1 MSQNPYGVL
10 GVSPSATD
18 DEIKKAYRKLA
29 KQYHPDIHPDRA
41 FAEKKMAEIN
51 AAYDQILNERQGK
64 TQGAGSYGGYG
75 GYGYGRSDPGEGS
88 TPEMTA
94 VRHYLHYR
102 RYQEAFNVLNR
113 IQNRDAEWYFLSAYA
128 HAGVGNRTQALEFAR
143 KAVQMDPNNYE
154 YQQLLQQLQYSGT
167 AYETY
172 GRGFEVPRGG
182 MNPICMGL
190 CLAKLCCPYC

>member
-1 MSQNPYGVL
+1 MSQDPYSVL
-10 GVSPSATD
+10 GVSPAATD

-29 KQYHPDIHPDRA
+29 KQYHPDIHPDRE

-51 AAYDQILNERQGK
+51 AAYDQILKQRQGK
-64 TQGAGSYGGYG
+64 ADPGYG
-75 GYGYGRSDPGEGS
+75 GYGYGTGEPGQGS

-94 VRHYLHYR
+94 VRNYLYYR
-102 RYQEAFNVLNR
+102 RYREAFNVLNR
-113 IQNRDAEWYFLSAYA
+113 ITDRNAEWYFLSAYA

-143 KAVQMDPNNYE
+143 KAVELEPGNAE
-154 YQQLLQQLQYSGT
+154 YQNLLNQLQYSGM

-172 GRGFEVPRGG
+172 GRGFGIPRGG
-182 MNPICMGL
+182 TINPICLGL

>member
-10 GVSPSATD
+10 GVSPDATD
-18 DEIKKAYRKLA
+18 DEIKKAYRRLA
-29 KQYHPDIHPDRA
+29 KQYHPDIHPDRE

-51 AAYDQILNERQGK
+51 AAYDQIINLRQGK
-64 TQGAGSYGGYG
+64 TANT
-75 GYGYGRSDPGEGS
+75 GYGYGGQEPGQGS

-94 VRHYLHYR
+94 VRNYLYYR
-102 RYQEAFNVLNR
+102 RYREAFNVLNR
-113 IQNRDAEWYFLSAYA
+113 VTNRTAEWYFLAAYA

-143 KAVQMDPNNYE
+143 TAVQMEPGNGE
-154 YQQLLQQLQYSGT
+154 YRQLLMQLQQTGM

-172 GRGFEVPRGG
+172 GRGFGVPRGG
-182 MNPICMGL
+182 TINPICMGL

>member
-1 MSQNPYGVL
+1 MIQDPYRVL

-29 KQYHPDIHPDRA
+29 KEYHPDIHPDRA
-41 FAEKKMAEIN
+41 FAQQKMAEIN

-64 TQGAGSYGGYG
+64 TSGGYG
-75 GYGYGRSDPGEGS
+75 GYSQNEPGQGS

-113 IQNRDAEWYFLSAYA
+113 IQTRNGEWYFLSAYA

-143 KAVQMDPNNYE
+143 KAVQLEPNNYE
-154 YQQLLQQLQYSGT
+154 YQQLLQQLEYSGV

-172 GRGFEVPRGG
+172 GRGFGVPTGG
-182 MNPICMGL
+182 INPLCMGL

>member
-1 MSQNPYGVL
+1 MSQDPYSVL
-10 GVSPSATD
+10 GVSPAATD

-29 KQYHPDIHPDRA
+29 KQYHPDIHPDRE

-51 AAYDQILNERQGK
+51 AAYDQILNQRQGK
-64 TQGAGSYGGYG
+64 TGGGYA
-75 GYGYGRSDPGEGS
+75 GYGYGTGEPGQGS

-102 RYQEAFNVLNR
+102 RYREAFNVLNR
-113 IQNRDAEWYFLSAYA
+113 IENRNAEWYFLSAYA

-143 KAVQMDPNNYE
+143 KAVELEPGNAE
-154 YQQLLQQLQYSGT
+154 YQNLLRQLQYSGM

-172 GRGFEVPRGG
+172 GRGFSVPRGG
-182 MNPICMGL
+182 GINPICMGL
-190 CLAKLCCPYC
+190 CLAKMCCPYC

>member
-1 MSQNPYGVL
+1 MNQDPYRVL

-29 KQYHPDIHPDRA
+29 KEYHPDIHPDRA
-41 FAEKKMAEIN
+41 FAQQKMAEIN

-64 TQGAGSYGGYG
+64 TAGGYG
-75 GYGYGRSDPGEGS
+75 GYSQNEPGQGS

-113 IQNRDAEWYFLSAYA
+113 IQTRNGEWYFLSAYA

-143 KAVQMDPNNYE
+143 KAVQLEPNNYE
-154 YQQLLQQLQYSGT
+154 YQQLLQQLEYSGV

-172 GRGFEVPRGG
+172 GRGFGVPTGG
-182 MNPICMGL
+182 INPLCMGL

>member
-1 MSQNPYGVL
+1 MIQNPYSVL

-29 KQYHPDIHPDRA
+29 KQYHPDIHPDRE

-51 AAYDQILNERQGK
+51 AAYDQIINQRQGK
-64 TQGAGSYGGYG
+64 ATDPGGYG
-75 GYGYGRSDPGEGS
+75 GGEPGQGS

-102 RYQEAFNVLNR
+102 RYREAFNVLNR
-113 IQNRDAEWYFLSAYA
+113 IQDRNAEWYFLSAYA

-143 KAVQMDPNNYE
+143 KAVQMEPGNGE
-154 YQQLLQQLQYSGT
+154 YQNLLNQLQYSGV

-172 GRGFEVPRGG
+172 ERGYGVPRGSG
-182 MNPICMGL
+182 MSPICMGL

>member
-1 MSQNPYGVL
+1 MNQNPYSVL

-18 DEIKKAYRKLA
+18 DEVKKAYRKLA

-51 AAYDQILNERQGK
+51 AAYDEILNQRQGK
-64 TQGAGSYGGYG
+64 ATGNAGYGGYGSYGGYG
-75 GYGYGRSDPGEGS
+75 EPHQGS

-94 VRHYLHYR
+94 VRNYLHYR

-113 IQNRDAEWYFLSAYA
+113 ITDRNAEWYFLSAYA
-128 HAGVGNRTQALEFAR
+128 HAGVGNRAQALEFAR
-143 KAVQMDPNNYE
+143 KAVAMDPNNYE
-154 YQQLLQQLQYSGT
+154 YQQLLRQLEYTGT

-172 GRGFEVPRGG
+172 GRGFSMPRGG
-182 MNPICMGL
+182 GISPLCMGL

>member
-1 MSQNPYGVL
+1 MIDNPYGVL
-10 GVSPSATD
+10 GVSSSASD
-18 DEIKKAYRKLA
+18 EEIKKAYRKLA
-29 KQYHPDIHPDRA
+29 KQYHPDIHPDRE
-41 FAEKKMAEIN
+41 FAQKKMAEIN
-51 AAYDQILNERQGK
+51 AAYDQILNQRQGK
-64 TQGAGSYGGYG
+64 TADA
-75 GYGYGRSDPGEGS
+75 GYGYGYGGQGPGQGS

-102 RYQEAFNVLNR
+102 RYREAFNVLNR
-113 IQNRDAEWYFLSAYA
+113 IQNRNAEWYFLAAYA

-143 KAVQMDPNNYE
+143 KAVEMEPGNGE
-154 YQQLLQQLQYSGT
+154 YQSLLNQLQYSGV

-172 GRGFEVPRGG
+172 GRGFEMPRGG

>member
-1 MSQNPYGVL
+1 MSRDPYSML
-10 GVSPSATD
+10 GVSPAASD

-29 KQYHPDIHPDRA
+29 KQYHPDIHPDRD

-51 AAYDQILNERQGK
+51 AAYDEILNQRQGK
-64 TQGAGSYGGYG
+64 TAGSSYGGY
-75 GYGYGRSDPGEGS
+75 SQEPGQGS

-102 RYQEAFNVLNR
+102 RYREAFNVLNR
-113 IQNRDAEWYFLSAYA
+113 IEKRDAEWYFLSAYA

-143 KAVQMDPNNYE
+143 RAVQMEPGNPE
-154 YQQLLQQLQYSGT
+154 YQSLLDRLQRSGM

-172 GRGFEVPRGG
+172 GRGFEMPQSSV
-182 MNPICMGL
+182 NPICMGL

>member
-1 MSQNPYGVL
+1 MSQDPYSVL
-10 GVSPSATD
+10 GVSPTATD
-18 DEIKKAYRKLA
+18 DEIKKVYRKLA

-51 AAYDQILNERQGK
+51 AAYDRILKQRQGK
-64 TQGAGSYGGYG
+64 AEGGFD
-75 GYGYGRSDPGEGS
+75 YGYGAEEPGQGS

-102 RYQEAFNVLNR
+102 RYREAFNVLNR
-113 IQNRDAEWYFLSAYA
+113 ITNRNAEWYFLSAYA

-143 KAVQMDPNNYE
+143 KAVELEPGNAE
-154 YQQLLQQLQYSGT
+154 YQGLLNRLQYSGV

-172 GRGFEVPRGG
+172 GRGYTMPRGG
-182 MNPICMGL
+182 INSLCMGL

>member
-1 MSQNPYGVL
+1 MNPYSVL

-51 AAYDQILNERQGK
+51 TAYDEILKQRQGK
-64 TQGAGSYGGYG
+64 TTGGYD
-75 GYGYGRSDPGEGS
+75 YGYGQSAPGEGS

-113 IQNRDAEWYFLSAYA
+113 MTNRNAEWYFLSAYA

-143 KAVQMDPNNYE
+143 KAVQLEPNNYE
-154 YQQLLQQLQYSGT
+154 YQSLLQQLQHSGM

-172 GRGFEVPRGG
+172 GRGFG
-182 MNPICMGL
+182 MPTGNINPLCMGL
-190 CLAKLCCPYC
+190 CLARLCCPYC

>member
-1 MSQNPYGVL
+1 MNQDPYGVL
-10 GVSPSATD
+10 GVSPSATE

-29 KQYHPDIHPDRA
+29 KQYHPDIHPNRE
-41 FAEKKMAEIN
+41 FAQKKMAEIN
-51 AAYDQILNERQGK
+51 AAYDEILNRRQGK
-64 TQGAGSYGGYG
+64 APGAGYG
-75 GYGYGRSDPGEGS
+75 GYGQAEPGQGS

-113 IQNRDAEWYFLSAYA
+113 IQNRNAEWYFLAAYA

-143 KAVQMDPNNYE
+143 KAVQMEPGNYE
-154 YQQLLQQLQYSGT
+154 YQQLLQQLEYSGV

-172 GRGFEVPRGG
+172 GRGFGVPTGQI
-182 MNPICMGL
+182 NPLCMGL

>member
-1 MSQNPYGVL
+1 MSQDPYSVL
-10 GVSPSATD
+10 GVPPTATD

-41 FAEKKMAEIN
+41 FAETKMAEIN
-51 AAYDQILNERQGK
+51 TAYDQILNQRQGK
-64 TQGAGSYGGYG
+64 ATGGTYGGYQAG
-75 GYGYGRSDPGEGS
+75 DPGQGS

-102 RYQEAFNVLNR
+102 RYREAFNVLNR

-143 KAVQMDPNNYE
+143 KAVEMEPGNAE
-154 YQQLLQQLQYSGT
+154 YQSLLNRLQYSGV

-172 GRGFEVPRGG
+172 GRGFGIPTGG
-182 MNPICMGL
+182 GINPICMGL

>member
-1 MSQNPYGVL
+1 MSRDPYSVL
-10 GVSPSATD
+10 GVSPDATD

-29 KQYHPDIHPDRA
+29 KQYHPDIHPDRE

-51 AAYDQILNERQGK
+51 AAYDAILNQRQGK
-64 TQGAGSYGGYG
+64 TMGGFGSAGGYTQ
-75 GYGYGRSDPGEGS
+75 DPGQGS

-102 RYQEAFNVLNR
+102 RYREAFNVLNR
-113 IQNRDAEWYFLSAYA
+113 IEKRDAEWYFLSAYA

-143 KAVQMDPNNYE
+143 KAVQMEPGNPE
-154 YQQLLQQLQYSGT
+154 YLAFLEQLERSGM

-172 GRGFEVPRGG
+172 GRGYDMPQSGVS
-182 MNPICMGL
+182 PICMGL